1 MAFDVVLLLS
11 RLARDNRKT
20 VICTIHQPST
30 KIFKTFDNVVL
41 LACGHLV
48 YAGSNPEVHF
58 AVDLPQG
65 ENAAEVFMD
74 WLQDDEKVDEL
85 IAAWAALPYGNDDF
99 SSSFAP
105 TTPKKVTTRRLGC
118 QQSLSRLI
126 RQTSCLAQ
134 RDLHDKL
141 VDPEKFTATL
151 CVKTLVG
158 VIIGLVWIGQAKNT
172 QESIFP
178 VTGALFIVII
188 NSMMDTV
195 MITALS
201 LANSRNLLLREI
213 RNGFYTLLPRHI
225 AVLFIDCLLAC
236 LAMLSQAFPVVFL
249 VGLRSDLT
257 HFLRFLVFGF
267 ILAAQGM

>member
-11 RLARDNRKT
+11 RLARENRKT
-20 VICTIHQPST
+20 VICTIHQPSS
-30 KIFKTFDNVVL
+30 KIFKTFDSVVL
-41 LACGHLV
+41 LASGRLV
-48 YAGSNPEVHF
+48 YAGNDPEVHF
-58 AVDLPQG
+58 AVELPKG

-85 IAAWAALPYGNDDF
+85 IAAWAAVPHGNDDF
-99 SSSFAP
+99 SSNFAP
-105 TTPKKVTTRRLGC
+105 AAKKVTKRRLGC
-118 QQSLSRLI
+118 QQSVQRLI

-134 RDLHDKL
+134 RHLHDKL

-151 CVKTLVG
+151 CVKTLLG

-172 QESIFP
+172 QDSIFP
-178 VTGALFIVII
+178 VTGALFIVVM

-195 MITALS
+195 MVTALS
-201 LANSRNLLLREI
+201 LASSRNLLLREI
-213 RNGFYTLLPRHI
+213 RNGFYTLLPRHV
-225 AVLFIDCLLAC
+225 AVLVIDCVLAC
-236 LAMLSQAFPVVFL
+236 MAMMAQAIPVVFL

-257 HFLRFLVFGF
+257 HFLRFLAFGF